1 MFAEVHRFY
10 RLARLLV
17 TTCGKN
23 ALKGS
28 LPLYLTLAITVF
40 VLFAGNG
47 LDARTITSLGVE
59 RPVFRWCLGLAWVLA
74 SLPAARALLS
84 SSETFF
90 LRALPVP
97 RAELLLLFGAALAIV
112 HLPWTV
118 LWARGAGAGPAL
130 GATLGVL
137 AIQMHVLAGAR
148 TRVDGLTLAV
158 GIAAF
163 ALAPS
168 LLTAA
173 LGVGS
178 FVAGLG
184 QAWSRA
190 PESQPF
196 GSHCVSTRS
205 RPLAL
210 MSALAISVV
219 RGQRPVVVRA
229 FLLAL
234 TACVLNVLGLRNN
247 GVSEPAAIIRIPRG
261 LGACLCLWC
270 CRHWGRRSQGRG
282 QSSLG
287 VGRLWRLPCAPL
299 QLCGCAACRLVSGL
313 RSRVRRAGRSDLGAR
328 RATGGPAGPAHGE
341 RRRCL
346 GSGLDRNRPLG
357 DAQRRPRRRPFAA
370 RGLLPVRPFGGPAC
384 PPNFSCRWSVADGC
398 RSAERAFGS
407 GTLGR
412 GAPVSRRLAFVLT
425 LSDVHKTLG
434 GAPVL
439 AGVNLTAAPSDIVVV
454 SGPNGAGKSTL
465 LRVMC
470 GLLDANRG
478 EVSICGHSLRREPRK
493 AKGMLG
499 YVPDGLEALPDL
511 LASELVALVRTLK
524 PGPDGGPASLDEEW
538 KERLGVTALWN
549 QRVGALSFGQRK
561 RVALLAALCGSPWL
575 LLLDEPTNG
584 LDAQGVALLRQLL
597 AQRRQAQR
605 VTVLSTND
613 PGFSSAI
620 PGRHCR
626 LEHGRL
632 VQLPPAPVPDRPPS

>member
-1 MFAEVHRFY
+1 M
-10 RLARLLV
+10 
-17 TTCGKN
+17 
-23 ALKGS
+23 
-28 LPLYLTLAITVF
+28 
-40 VLFAGNG
+40 
-47 LDARTITSLGVE
+47 
-59 RPVFRWCLGLAWVLA
+59 
-74 SLPAARALLS
+74 
-84 SSETFF
+84 
-90 LRALPVP
+90 
-97 RAELLLLFGAALAIV
+97 
-112 HLPWTV
+112 
-118 LWARGAGAGPAL
+118 
-130 GATLGVL
+130 
-137 AIQMHVLAGAR
+137 
-148 TRVDGLTLAV
+148 
-158 GIAAF
+158 
-163 ALAPS
+163 
-168 LLTAA
+168 
-173 LGVGS
+173 
-178 FVAGLG
+178 
-184 QAWSRA
+184 
-190 PESQPF
+190 
-196 GSHCVSTRS
+196 
-205 RPLAL
+205 
-210 MSALAISVV
+210 
-219 RGQRPVVVRA
+219 
-229 FLLAL
+229 
-234 TACVLNVLGLRNN
+234 
-247 GVSEPAAIIRIPRG
+247 
-261 LGACLCLWC
+261 
-270 CRHWGRRSQGRG
+270 
-282 QSSLG
+282 
-287 VGRLWRLPCAPL
+287 
-299 QLCGCAACRLVSGL
+299 
-313 RSRVRRAGRSDLGAR
+313 
-328 RATGGPAGPAHGE
+328 
-341 RRRCL
+341 
-346 GSGLDRNRPLG
+346 
-357 DAQRRPRRRPFAA
+357 
-370 RGLLPVRPFGGPAC
+370 
-384 PPNFSCRWSVADGC
+384 
-398 RSAERAFGS
+398 
-407 GTLGR
+407 
-412 GAPVSRRLAFVLT
+412 LT

-584 LDAQGVALLRQLL
+584 LDAHGVALLRQLL

>member
-247 GVSEPAAIIRIPRG
+247 GVSEPGAIIRISLVVWGPACVF
-261 LGACLCLWC
+261 GA
-270 CRHWGRRSQGRG
+270 
-282 QSSLG
+282 
-287 VGRLWRLPCAPL
+287 V
-299 QLCGCAACRLVSGL
+299 
-313 RSRVRRAGRSDLGAR
+313 
-328 RATGGPAGPAHGE
+328 ATGGGVLKVEGKARWVLDVCGVSRALRCSCAAALLAGWSAACG
-341 RRRCL
+341 L
-346 GSGLDRNRPLG
+346 VYGVLVGQISGLDAPLAVLLALHTASAG
-357 DAQRRPRRRPFAA
+357 AAWGAASIAIVRWATHSGGRDAGRLLLAVCCLFVLSAA
-370 RGLLPVRPFGGPAC
+370 LLVLQTSAAVGLLLMVAAALSALSARVRWG
-384 PPNFSCRWSVADGC
+384 
-398 RSAERAFGS
+398 AERPS
-407 GTLGR
+407 
-412 GAPVSRRLAFVLT
+412 
-425 LSDVHKTLG
+425 LG
-434 GAPVL
+434 GWR
-439 AGVNLTAAPSDIVVV
+439 S
-454 SGPNGAGKSTL
+454 
-465 LRVMC
+465 C
-470 GLLDANRG
+470 
-478 EVSICGHSLRREPRK
+478 
-493 AKGMLG
+493 
-499 YVPDGLEALPDL
+499 
-511 LASELVALVRTLK
+511 
-524 PGPDGGPASLDEEW
+524 
-538 KERLGVTALWN
+538 
-549 QRVGALSFGQRK
+549 
-561 RVALLAALCGSPWL
+561 
-575 LLLDEPTNG
+575 
-584 LDAQGVALLRQLL
+584 
-597 AQRRQAQR
+597 
-605 VTVLSTND
+605 
-613 PGFSSAI
+613 
-620 PGRHCR
+620 
-626 LEHGRL
+626 
-632 VQLPPAPVPDRPPS
+632 